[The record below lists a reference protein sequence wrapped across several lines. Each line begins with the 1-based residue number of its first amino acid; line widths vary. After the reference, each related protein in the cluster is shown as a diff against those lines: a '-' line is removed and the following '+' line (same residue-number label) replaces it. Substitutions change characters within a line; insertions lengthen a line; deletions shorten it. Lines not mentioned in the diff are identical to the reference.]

1 MVNPR
6 ALIARALT
14 AAWLAAML
22 AVAAGAQN
30 PPAPQ
35 PKPEAATEPAAEPA
49 PSPEAAAPEPPAAEP
64 APSPEAAA
72 PEAAAPEPPA
82 TPGVPRSGIGGV
94 VVEEG
99 VAAADITSAVTRVL
113 VDGEHGAATYLV
125 DFVNRMPTA
134 QVRILILAPGLYGG
148 RGAPA
153 HLSTPP
159 LVSVDASEAA
169 ANIQIIEEGARTK
182 IRIQIPA
189 DGAVTAAFRYAA
201 PLNALTVEMWDE
213 KSLARFNTASLVL
226 QGALL
231 GLLTALGAWL
241 AGLAV
246 LRRDRMAAR
255 LAALFAATF
264 LALLIGF
271 SYPGPFQIAGILTN
285 AGLALGLFAGASA
298 AALAFVVHAI
308 APEGR
313 WRSFG
318 WFADYAPWLVTAA
331 GLMAVFNAP
340 YAAIFAK
347 AGAAAALVTA
357 IAVVFARA
365 WEGDGA
371 ARRLTLAAIF
381 AFVAL
386 APLAMLELVDASGRT
401 TMLAAGAL
409 LSASLLLA
417 AFAISSGQ
425 PVALRSRVDRLVAA
439 APPPPPPFAA
449 QAQQGDDGRFGLALA
464 AAHQGIWDWD
474 LKRDRLFLSPSVEVL
489 LGARPGQLQAA
500 DRDWSGH
507 VHREDLATFLG
518 ALEDYRRMGDVS
530 FVLDFRGV
538 GLDGLHRWVQ
548 LRASFMSDGDK
559 AARCIGLVSDVSAQK
574 ETEASLLATAR
585 QDGVTGLANRAFFLE
600 ALSHRLAFAGAGRP
614 YALLAVDIAR
624 FRIVNE
630 SLGHAFGDSLLAAL
644 AGRIRA
650 AEPDGAL
657 AARLGGDVFGL
668 LWAGENADAA
678 AEQAKLV
685 LDTLGVPLE
694 LGERKMTPIA
704 RGGFA
709 WLDEAGRDAAAV
721 LADVEAALA
730 AARRTSGGTLAIF
743 APAMRDALT
752 ERAEIERDLGGAL
765 ERGEITVYYQ
775 PIVRVADGRPAG
787 FEALLRWLHPRKG
800 LLTAETFAALA
811 EETGLIEPLGKFI
824 LETAAKDSARWRRI
838 APQTPPLFV
847 NVNVSA
853 RQLISPAFL
862 DMCERLAAD
871 GLIAPRE
878 VRLEITETLA
888 IDDAGAAAAGL
899 QRLRRAGYGLV
910 MDDFGT
916 GHSTPSRLAHLPFD
930 AVKIDRS
937 FMLGGEQGR
946 SVLAG
951 LVRLARDLDLEAT
964 AEGVETEDDLAFL
977 RANDCLYAQGY
988 FCGKPR
994 DAAAAQAYL
1003 LEFTETADRVE

>member
-1 MVNPR
+1 MVNSR
-6 ALIARALT
+6 ALISRALT
-14 AAWLAAML
+14 AAWLAATL
-22 AVAAGAQN
+22 GFCAARADIAPLPKPTPVAETPAEA
-30 PPAPQ
+30 PAETAPQ
-35 PKPEAATEPAAEPA
+35 PQPD
-49 PSPEAAAPEPPAAEP
+49 AAPAEAPP
-64 APSPEAAA
+64 S
-72 PEAAAPEPPA
+72 A
-82 TPGVPRSGIGGV
+82 TAGVPRSGIGGV

-99 VAAADITSAVTRVL
+99 VAAADISGAVTRVL
-113 VDGEHGAATYLV
+113 VDGEDGPATYLV
-125 DFVNRMPTA
+125 DFVNRMPSD
-134 QVRILILAPGLYGG
+134 QVRILVLAPGLYGG

-153 HLSTPP
+153 HLSTPA
-159 LVSVDASEAA
+159 LLSVDASDDA
-169 ANIQIIEEGARTK
+169 ANIKIIETGARTK

-189 DGAVTAAFRYAA
+189 EGTVTAAFRFAA
-201 PLNALTVEMWDE
+201 PLNTLTVEMWDE
-213 KSLARFNTASLVL
+213 KSLARFDTASLVM

-241 AGLAV
+241 AGLAI
-246 LRRDRMAAR
+246 LRRDRMTAR

-271 SYPGPFQIAGILTN
+271 GYPGPFEIAGVLTN
-285 AGLALGLFAGASA
+285 AGLALGLFAGAA
-298 AALAFVVHAI
+298 ALTLAFVVHAI

-313 WRSFG
+313 WQSFG
-318 WFADYAPWLVTAA
+318 WFAAYAPWAVGAA

-347 AGAAAALVTA
+347 AGAAAALVTSV
-357 IAVVFARA
+357 AVVFARA
-365 WEGDGA
+365 WEGDGT

-386 APLAMLELVDASGRT
+386 APLTMLEAIDASGRT

-417 AFAISSGQ
+417 AFAISAGGQ
-425 PVALRSRVDRLVAA
+425 PVALRARVDRLVAQA
-439 APPPPPPFAA
+439 APPPPPFAPPSA
-449 QAQQGDDGRFGLALA
+449 PQTDDGRYGLALA

-474 LKRDRLFLSPSVEVL
+474 LKRDRLFLSPTVEVL
-489 LGARPGQLQAA
+489 LGARPGELQAA
-500 DRDWSGH
+500 DRDWSRH
-507 VHREDLATFLG
+507 VHQDDLATFLG

-530 FVLDFRGV
+530 FVLDFRSRGH
-538 GLDGLHRWVQ
+538 DGMDRWVQ

-574 ETEASLLATAR
+574 ESEASLLASAR
-585 QDGVTGLANRAFFLE
+585 QDAVTGLANRTFFLE
-600 ALSHRLAFAGAGRP
+600 ALSHRLTFAAHDRA

-630 SLGHAFGDSLLAAL
+630 SLGHAAGDNLLAAL
-644 AGRIRA
+644 AERIRA
-650 AEPDGAL
+650 AQPEGAL

-668 LWAGENADAA
+668 LWAADDADAA
-678 AEQAKLV
+678 AEQAKLI

-694 LGERKMTPIA
+694 LGERKLTPIA

-709 WLDEAGRDAAAV
+709 WLNETGRDAATV

-730 AARRTSGGTLAIF
+730 SARRMAGGTLAVF
-743 APAMRDALT
+743 VPAMRDALT
-752 ERAEIERDLGGAL
+752 ERAEIERDLTGAL
-765 ERGEITVYYQ
+765 DRGEITVFYQ

-787 FEALLRWLHPRKG
+787 FEALLRWRHPRKG

-811 EETGLIEPLGKFI
+811 EETGLIEPLGRFI
-824 LETAAKDSARWRRI
+824 LETAAHDSARWRRI

-853 RQLISPAFL
+853 RQLTSSGFL
-862 DMCERLAAD
+862 DACERLALD
-871 GLIAPRE
+871 GEVGPRE

-899 QRLRRAGYGLV
+899 QRLRRAGFGLV

-937 FMLGGEQGR
+937 FMASGEQGR

-951 LVRLARDLDLEAT
+951 LVRLARDLNLEAT
-964 AEGVETEDDLAFL
+964 AEGVETAEDLAFL
-977 RANDCLYAQGY
+977 AANECLYAQGY

-1003 LEFTETADRVE
+1003 LEFAETADRVE

>member
-1 MVNPR
+1 MVNSRNPIVS
-6 ALIARALT
+6 ALA
-14 AAWLAAML
+14 AAWIAASLAL
-22 AVAAGAQN
+22 GAAKADI
-30 PPAPQ
+30 PPAPPPEPTGAAQ
-35 PKPEAATEPAAEPA
+35 PTPPPA
-49 PSPEAAAPEPPAAEP
+49 PAKIEAPMQ
-64 APSPEAAA
+64 
-72 PEAAAPEPPA
+72 
-82 TPGVPRSGIGGV
+82 RSGAGGV

-99 VAAADITSAVTRVL
+99 VAAADITGAVSRVL
-113 VDGEHGAATYLV
+113 VDGPDGQATYLV
-125 DFVNRMPTA
+125 DFVNRMPTD
-134 QVRILILAPGLYGG
+134 QVRIIVLAPGLYGG

-153 HLSTPP
+153 HLSTPA
-159 LVSVDASEAA
+159 LISVDASDAA
-169 ANIQIIEEGARTK
+169 AKIETIETGARTK
-182 IRIQIPA
+182 IRIQLPA
-189 DGAVTAAFRYAA
+189 GSAITAAFRYAA
-201 PLNALTVEMWDE
+201 PPNTLTVEMWDE
-213 KSLARFNTASLVL
+213 KSLARFDTAALVM

-241 AGLAV
+241 AGLAI

-255 LAALFAATF
+255 LATLFAATF

-271 SYPGPFQIAGILTN
+271 GYPGPFEIAGILTN
-285 AGLALGLFAGASA
+285 AGLALGLFAA
-298 AALAFVVHAI
+298 AAALTLAFVVHAL

-318 WFADYAPWLVTAA
+318 WFAEYAPWAVAAA
-331 GLMAVFNAP
+331 GLMAIFNAP

-347 AGAAAALVTA
+347 AGAGAALVTA

-365 WEGDGA
+365 WEGDSA
-371 ARRLTLAAIF
+371 ARRLTLAAIL

-386 APLAMLELVDASGRT
+386 APLGMLETVEGNGRT
-401 TMLAAGAL
+401 TMLAAGSL

-417 AFAISSGQ
+417 AFAVSSGQ
-425 PVALRSRVDRLVAA
+425 PVALRARVDRLVAA
-439 APPPPPPFAA
+439 APPPPPPFAPVNEA
-449 QAQQGDDGRFGLALA
+449 KTDDGRYGLALA

-500 DRDWSGH
+500 DRDWTRH
-507 VHREDLATFLG
+507 VHEDDIATFLG

-530 FVLDFRGV
+530 FVLDFRGL
-538 GLDGLHRWVQ
+538 GLDGIQRWVQ

-574 ETEASLLATAR
+574 ESEASLLASAR
-585 QDGVTGLANRAFFLE
+585 QDPVTGLANRAFFLE
-600 ALSHRLAFAGAGRP
+600 ALGHRLAFAGPRRP
-614 YALLAVDIAR
+614 YAVMAVDIAR

-630 SLGHAFGDSLLAAL
+630 SLGHAVGDTLLAAL
-644 AGRIRA
+644 AERIRA
-650 AEPDGAL
+650 AHPEGAL

-668 LWAGENADAA
+668 LWAAENVDLA

-685 LDTLGVPLE
+685 LDTLGVPLDV
-694 LGERKMTPIA
+694 GERKMNPIA
-704 RGGFA
+704 RGGVA
-709 WLDEAGRDAAAV
+709 LLNEEGRDAATV

-730 AARRTSGGTLAIF
+730 AARRSGSGTLAIF
-743 APAMRDALT
+743 HPGMRDAMT
-752 ERAEIERDLGGAL
+752 ERAEIERDLTGAL

-787 FEALLRWLHPRKG
+787 FEALLRWRHPRKG
-800 LLTAETFAALA
+800 LLTAEAFAALA
-811 EETGLIEPLGKFI
+811 EETGLIEPLGRFI
-824 LETAAKDSARWRRI
+824 LETASRDAARWRRI

-853 RQLISPAFL
+853 RQLISASFL
-862 DMCERLAAD
+862 DACEHLAA
-871 GLIAPRE
+871 GGPVAPQE
-878 VRLEITETLA
+878 IRLEITETLA

-916 GHSTPSRLAHLPFD
+916 GHSTPSRLANLPFD

-946 SVLAG
+946 SMLAG
-951 LVRLARDLDLEAT
+951 LIRLARDLNLDAT
-964 AEGVETEDDLAFL
+964 AEGVETADDLAFL
-977 RANDCLYAQGY
+977 AANECLYAQGY

-1003 LEFTETADRVE
+1003 LEFAEVADAGE

>member
-1 MVNPR
+1 M
-6 ALIARALT
+6 T
-14 AAWLAAML
+14 AAHA
-22 AVAAGAQN
+22 
-30 PPAPQ
+30 
-35 PKPEAATEPAAEPA
+35 
-49 PSPEAAAPEPPAAEP
+49 
-64 APSPEAAA
+64 
-72 PEAAAPEPPA
+72 
-82 TPGVPRSGIGGV
+82 VPRSGVGGV

-99 VAAADITSAVTRVL
+99 VAAADISSAVTRVL
-113 VDGEHGAATYLV
+113 VDGENGAATYLV
-125 DFVNRMPTA
+125 DFVNRMPTD
-134 QVRILILAPGLYGG
+134 QVRILVLAPGLYGG

-159 LVSVDASEAA
+159 LVSVDASDAA
-169 ANIQIIEEGARTK
+169 ANIKIIESGARTK
-182 IRIQIPA
+182 LRIQIPA
-189 DGAVTAAFRYAA
+189 DGSVTAAFRFAA
-201 PLNALTVEMWDE
+201 PLNALTIEMWDE
-213 KSLARFNTASLVL
+213 KSLARFDTASLVM

-241 AGLAV
+241 AGLAI

-271 SYPGPFQIAGILTN
+271 GYPGPFEVAGILTN
-285 AGLALGLFAGASA
+285 AGLALGLFAGAA
-298 AALAFVVHAI
+298 ALTLAFVVHAL

-318 WFADYAPWLVTAA
+318 WFADYAPWAVSAA

-347 AGAAAALVTA
+347 AGAAAALVTS

-365 WEGDGA
+365 WEGDGT

-386 APLAMLELVDASGRT
+386 APLSMLEMVEASGRT
-401 TMLAAGAL
+401 TMLAAGSMLA
-409 LSASLLLA
+409 ASLLLA
-417 AFAISSGQ
+417 AFAVSSGQ
-425 PVALRSRVDRLVAA
+425 PVALRSRVDRLVAQSA
-439 APPPPPPFAA
+439 PPPPPFAPPA
-449 QAQQGDDGRFGLALA
+449 ALPTEDGRYGLALA

-474 LKRDRLFLSPSVEVL
+474 IKRDRLFLSPSVEVL

-500 DRDWSGH
+500 DRDWTQH
-507 VHREDLATFLG
+507 VHADDIATFLG

-530 FVLDFRGV
+530 FVLDFRGR
-538 GLDGLHRWVQ
+538 GLDGVHRWIQ
-548 LRASFMSDGDK
+548 LRASFMSDGDS

-574 ETEASLLATAR
+574 EGEASLLASAR
-585 QDGVTGLANRAFFLE
+585 QDAITGLANRAFFLE
-600 ALSHRLAFAGAGRP
+600 ALAHRLAFAAPERP

-630 SLGHAFGDSLLAAL
+630 SLGHAAGDAMLAAL
-644 AGRIRA
+644 ADRIRA
-650 AEPDGAL
+650 SQPEGAL

-668 LWAGENADAA
+668 LWAADNSDAA
-678 AEQAKLV
+678 AEQAKLI

-694 LGERKMTPIA
+694 LDERKLTPIA
-704 RGGFA
+704 RGGFY
-709 WLDEAGRDAAAV
+709 WLEETGRDAATI

-730 AARRTSGGTLAIF
+730 SARRMAGGTLAIF
-743 APAMRDALT
+743 VPAMRDALT
-752 ERAEIERDLGGAL
+752 ERAEIERDLAGAL
-765 ERGEITVYYQ
+765 ERGEITVFYQ

-787 FEALLRWLHPRKG
+787 FEALLRWRHPRKG
-800 LLTAETFAALA
+800 LLTAESFAALA
-811 EETGLIEPLGKFI
+811 EETGQIEPLGRFI
-824 LETAAKDSARWRRI
+824 LETAARDSARWRRI

-853 RQLISPAFL
+853 RQLISPSFL
-862 DMCERLAAD
+862 DACEALGAGGLA
-871 GLIAPRE
+871 APRE

-899 QRLRRAGYGLV
+899 QRLRRAGFGLV

-937 FMLGGEQGR
+937 FMSGGEQGR
-946 SVLAG
+946 SMLAG
-951 LVRLARDLDLEAT
+951 LVRLARDLNLEAT
-964 AEGVETEDDLAFL
+964 AEGVETADDLAFL
-977 RANDCLYAQGY
+977 AANECLYAQGY

-994 DAAAAQAYL
+994 DASAAQAYL
-1003 LEFTETADRVE
+1003 LEFSEPAEQVE

>member
-1 MVNPR
+1 MVKSR
-6 ALIARALT
+6 ALIAGALT
-14 AAWLAAML
+14 AAWLAATL
-22 AVAAGAQN
+22 GLGAARADI
-30 PPAPQ
+30 APL
-35 PKPEAATEPAAEPA
+35 PKPTPAAEVPA
-49 PSPEAAAPEPPAAEP
+49 DPVPAATPEP
-64 APSPEAAA
+64 APA
-72 PEAAAPEPPA
+72 PVI
-82 TPGVPRSGIGGV
+82 VPRSGIGGV

-99 VAAADITSAVTRVL
+99 VAAADISGAVTRIL
-113 VDGEHGAATYLV
+113 VDGEEGAATYLV
-125 DFVNRMPTA
+125 DFVNRMPSD
-134 QVRILILAPGLYGG
+134 QVRILVLAPGLYGG

-153 HLSTPP
+153 HLSTPA
-159 LVSVDASEAA
+159 LVSVDASDAA
-169 ANIQIIEEGARTK
+169 ANIQIVESGARTK

-189 DGAVTAAFRYAA
+189 EGAVTAAFRYAA
-201 PLNALTVEMWDE
+201 PLNTLTVEMWDE
-213 KSLARFNTASLVL
+213 KSLARFDTAALVM

-241 AGLAV
+241 AGLAI

-264 LALLIGF
+264 VALLIGF
-271 SYPGPFQIAGILTN
+271 GYPGPFEFAGILTN
-285 AGLALGLFAGASA
+285 AGLALGLFAGAA
-298 AALAFVVHAI
+298 ALALAFVVHAL

-313 WRSFG
+313 WRSFS
-318 WFADYAPWLVTAA
+318 WFASYAPWGVGAA
-331 GLMAVFNAP
+331 GLLAVFNAP

-347 AGAAAALVTA
+347 AGAMAALTTS

-365 WEGDGA
+365 WEGDGT

-381 AFVAL
+381 AFLAL
-386 APLAMLELVDASGRT
+386 APLAMLETVEASGRV

-409 LSASLLLA
+409 LSAALLLA
-417 AFAISSGQ
+417 AFATSTGQ
-425 PVALRSRVDRLVAA
+425 PVALRARVDRLVAQA
-439 APPPPPPFAA
+439 APPPPPFAA
-449 QAQQGDDGRFGLALA
+449 PSAPPNDDGRFGLALA

-500 DRDWSGH
+500 DRDWSQH
-507 VHREDLATFLG
+507 VHQDDLATFLG

-530 FVLDFRGV
+530 FVLDFRGR
-538 GLDGLHRWVQ
+538 GLDGMHRWVQ

-574 ETEASLLATAR
+574 ESEATLLASAR
-585 QDGVTGLANRAFFLE
+585 QDSVTGLANRAFFLE
-600 ALSHRLAFAGAGRP
+600 ALTHRLAFASPDRA

-630 SLGHAFGDSLLAAL
+630 SLGHAAGDRLLAAL
-644 AGRIRA
+644 ADRIRA
-650 AEPDGAL
+650 AQPEGAL

-668 LWAGENADAA
+668 LWSAEDADAA
-678 AEQAKLV
+678 AEQAKLI

-694 LGERKMTPIA
+694 LGERKLTPIA
-704 RGGFA
+704 RGGFS
-709 WLDEAGRDAAAV
+709 WLNEAGRDAATV

-730 AARRTSGGTLAIF
+730 SARRMSGGTLAIF
-743 APAMRDALT
+743 VPAMRDALT
-752 ERAEIERDLGGAL
+752 ERAEIERDLAGAL
-765 ERGEITVYYQ
+765 DRGEITVFYQ
-775 PIVRVADGRPAG
+775 PIIRVADGRPAG
-787 FEALLRWLHPRKG
+787 FEALLRWRHPRKG

-811 EETGLIEPLGKFI
+811 EETGLIEPLGRFI
-824 LETAAKDSARWRRI
+824 LETAARDSARWRRI

-853 RQLISPAFL
+853 RQLISFGFL
-862 DMCERLAAD
+862 DACEHLAAE
-871 GLIAPRE
+871 GHFRPRE

-899 QRLRRAGYGLV
+899 QRLRRAGFGLV

-937 FMLGGEQGR
+937 FMASGEQGR

-977 RANDCLYAQGY
+977 AAHDCLYAQGY

-1003 LEFTETADRVE
+1003 LEFAETADQVE

>member
-1 MVNPR
+1 MVNSHSHIIR
-6 ALIARALT
+6 ALA
-14 AAWLAAML
+14 AAWF
-22 AVAAGAQN
+22 
-30 PPAPQ
+30 
-35 PKPEAATEPAAEPA
+35 AATLVFSVAQADIPPPPPPTESLAQPEPA
-49 PSPEAAAPEPPAAEP
+49 PGADAVPLPPVSIP
-64 APSPEAAA
+64 MQ
-72 PEAAAPEPPA
+72 
-82 TPGVPRSGIGGV
+82 RSGAGGV

-99 VAAADITSAVTRVL
+99 VAAADITGAVSRVL
-113 VDGEHGAATYLV
+113 VDGDDGQAAYLV
-125 DFVNRMPTA
+125 DFVNRMPSD

-153 HLSTPP
+153 HLSSPA
-159 LVSVDASEAA
+159 LISVDASDPAA
-169 ANIQIIEEGARTK
+169 KIEVIETGARTK

-189 DGAVTAAFRYAA
+189 DGAITAAFRYAA
-201 PLNALTVEMWDE
+201 PPNTLTVEMWDE
-213 KSLARFNTASLVL
+213 KSLARFDTAALVM

-241 AGLAV
+241 AGLAI

-255 LAALFAATF
+255 LAMLFAATF

-271 SYPGPFQIAGILTN
+271 GYPGPFEIAGILTN
-285 AGLALGLFAGASA
+285 AGLALGLFAGAA
-298 AALAFVVHAI
+298 ALTLAFVVHAL

-318 WFADYAPWLVTAA
+318 WFAEYAPWGVAAA
-331 GLMAVFNAP
+331 GFLAIFNAP
-340 YAAIFAK
+340 YAAVFAK

-357 IAVVFARA
+357 IAVIFARA
-365 WEGDGA
+365 WEGDGT
-371 ARRLTLAAIF
+371 ARRLTLAAIL

-386 APLAMLELVDASGRT
+386 APLGMLETVEANGRT
-401 TMLAAGAL
+401 TMLAAGSL
-409 LSASLLLA
+409 LAAGLLLA
-417 AFAISSGQ
+417 AFAVSTGQ

-439 APPPPPPFAA
+439 SAPPPPPFAA
-449 QAQQGDDGRFGLALA
+449 PIEQRADDGRYGLALA

-500 DRDWSGH
+500 DRDWTLH
-507 VHREDLATFLG
+507 IHEDDIAVFLG
-518 ALEDYRRMGDVS
+518 AMEDYRRMGDVS
-530 FVLDFRGV
+530 FVLDFRGL
-538 GLDGLHRWVQ
+538 GLDGMQRWVQ

-574 ETEASLLATAR
+574 ESEASLLASAR
-585 QDGVTGLANRAFFLE
+585 QDAVTGLANRTFFLE
-600 ALSHRLAFAGAGRP
+600 ALSHRLAFASPRRA
-614 YALLAVDIAR
+614 YALMAVDIAR

-630 SLGHAFGDSLLAAL
+630 SLGHAVGDHLLAAL
-644 AGRIRA
+644 ADRIRA
-650 AEPDGAL
+650 SQPEGAL

-668 LWAGENADAA
+668 LWAAQGPDAA

-694 LGERKMTPIA
+694 IGERKMTPVA
-704 RGGFA
+704 RGGVA
-709 WLDEAGRDAAAV
+709 LLNEEGRDAATV

-730 AARRTSGGTLAIF
+730 EARRSGGGTLAIF
-743 APAMRDALT
+743 APAMRDAMT
-752 ERAEIERDLGGAL
+752 ERAEIERDLTGAL
-765 ERGEITVYYQ
+765 ERGEITVFYQ

-787 FEALLRWLHPRKG
+787 FEALLRWRHPRKG
-800 LLTAETFAALA
+800 LLTAEVFAALA
-811 EETGLIEPLGKFI
+811 EESGLIEPLGRFI
-824 LETAAKDSARWRRI
+824 LETAARDSARWRRI

-853 RQLISPAFL
+853 RQLISAPFL
-862 DMCERLAAD
+862 EACEALAAD
-871 GLIAPRE
+871 GQVAPRE

-916 GHSTPSRLAHLPFD
+916 GHSTPSRLAKLPFD

-937 FMLGGEQGR
+937 FMIGGDQGR
-946 SVLAG
+946 SMLAG
-951 LVRLARDLDLEAT
+951 LVRLAQDLNLDAT
-964 AEGVETEDDLAFL
+964 AEGVETADDLAFL
-977 RANDCLYAQGY
+977 AANDCLYAQGY

-1003 LEFTETADRVE
+1003 LEFTEAADWVE